1 MTGAT
6 AGTAIPLAQAA
17 NPMCSAL
24 NRWVEVVRASIARW
38 VVQHQ
43 EVGFGV

>member
-1 MTGAT
+1 MSKMRMT
-6 AGTAIPLAQAA
+6 
-17 NPMCSAL
+17 
-24 NRWVEVVRASIARW
+24 VEVVRASIARW